1 MKNWKYAVSSADEAP
16 STAPILLQ
24 GSIQDNLEAAARLGY
39 DAIEVHTR
47 EDVELDYDAIQGAM
61 ERTGARVSMVI
72 TGRLNTEG
80 CCSLVAD
87 EPYIVSATMTGM
99 RQYIDMAQRLKAGIV
114 IGWIKGNVPK
124 GGKREKYMN
133 RLAKNLRALG
143 EYGLERG
150 VPLNLEVINRY
161 ETNIFTT
168 AEETMGF
175 IEQYDLKNCYAH
187 LDIFHMGIDEYD
199 PIEAIHRCRGRLGYF
214 HLADNSRRYPG
225 SGQFDFS
232 RILSALES
240 IGYDGYLSV
249 ECLPWPDGETAAREA
264 LAYMK
269 RAEQGPVPEGQGKL
283 YQYWG

>member
-87 EPYIVSATMTGM
+87 EPSIVSATMTGM

-225 SGQFDFS
+225 SGQ
-232 RILSALES
+232 
-240 IGYDGYLSV
+240 
-249 ECLPWPDGETAAREA
+249 
-264 LAYMK
+264 
-269 RAEQGPVPEGQGKL
+269 
-283 YQYWG
+283 